1 VSIGTGPTLAAAAA
15 SGADLLWVLQDGLTA
30 APDALERL
38 VAAAQE
44 PDAPAVLAGLVV
56 DAAGAP
62 VERLVPRGS
71 DVDLD
76 ALVALA
82 PRRRLA
88 IRFARGGHVLVR
100 REMVDAHGLPDERS
114 FGPYALAEWSARAL
128 EGGVGWLL
136 PDSVATLERPDALPG
151 RRALRALPAALRAAR
166 RARWT
171 PGQTA
176 VVLGEFVRASG
187 R

>member
-1 VSIGTGPTLAAAAA
+1 
-15 SGADLLWVLQDGLTA
+15 
-30 APDALERL
+30 
-38 VAAAQE
+38 
-44 PDAPAVLAGLVV
+44 
-56 DAAGAP
+56 
-62 VERLVPRGS
+62 
-71 DVDLD
+71 
-76 ALVALA
+76 
-82 PRRRLA
+82 
-88 IRFARGGHVLVR
+88 
-100 REMVDAHGLPDERS
+100 MVDAHGLPDERS

-176 VVLGEFVRASG
+176 VVLGEFVRATSG